1 MTAGL
6 VVQHSMLSCHCH
18 RWPKIAS
25 DQVCIKLA
33 VALATRTIAKGLRK
47 HNIRSICYK
56 RPCAPSFPLQEH
68 AHCRPCDTSVP
79 AFKDNRPSWCG
90 HRTTRMRKPFPGE
103 WPSDRSTLPPPIN
116 LSSKAFLVSVGS
128 IMPDL
133 ALRIRQ
139 EVAGGLI
146 IPEVEYAV
154 SDSRRFFGSALL
166 FEAESLEAVRN
177 LIEQDVYWTENVV
190 SPRIIPVVCEFI
202 TSDGSGTKIN

>member
-1 MTAGL
+1 
-6 VVQHSMLSCHCH
+6 
-18 RWPKIAS
+18 
-25 DQVCIKLA
+25 
-33 VALATRTIAKGLRK
+33 
-47 HNIRSICYK
+47 
-56 RPCAPSFPLQEH
+56 
-68 AHCRPCDTSVP
+68 
-79 AFKDNRPSWCG
+79 
-90 HRTTRMRKPFPGE
+90 
-103 WPSDRSTLPPPIN
+103 
-116 LSSKAFLVSVGS
+116 
-128 IMPDL
+128 MPDL